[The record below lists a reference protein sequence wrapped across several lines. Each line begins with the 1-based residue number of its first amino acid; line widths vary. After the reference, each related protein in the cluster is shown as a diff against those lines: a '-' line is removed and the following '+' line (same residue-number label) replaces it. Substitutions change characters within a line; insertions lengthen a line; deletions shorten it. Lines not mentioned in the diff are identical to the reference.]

1 MADYRAP
8 TRDLLFVLQEV
19 LDAERIRRLPGYD
32 DYDPDTVAAIV
43 DEAGRFAAQVL
54 APLNR
59 VGDQQGAHWSA
70 DGVAAA
76 PGFGDAYRQYVDAGW
91 NGLTGSTAFG
101 GMGMPRVLGSVAT
114 EFWNAAN
121 MSFALCPLLTASAV
135 EALAHHGSDTL
146 KRIYLEKL
154 VTGEWTGCMDLTEP
168 QAGSDLAAVRTR
180 AEPDAESDGA
190 YRLYGQKIYI
200 TWGDHDMAD
209 NVVHLVLARLP
220 DAPAGV
226 KGISLFL
233 VPKFVL
239 DEDGSPGERND
250 MRCVS
255 IEHKLGIHASP
266 TCTIAYGEN
275 GHGALGYLVGEP
287 NRGLAHMFT
296 MMNAARHKMGVQA
309 LGVAD
314 RAYQDALAYAR
325 DRQQGG
331 SAIVE
336 HADVKRMLLS
346 MRSQIDVLRAMC
358 LDAASQ
364 MDIAEAEADE
374 TARSA
379 AQARVDVLIPIV
391 KGWGTE
397 LGVDLAN
404 TGIQIHGGMGFVE
417 ETGAAQYLRDVRI
430 APIYEGTNGIQA
442 IDLVGRKL
450 LRDEG
455 RGMRAF
461 IADMRATADGVTEG
475 SQPHPA
481 LAEALGLLE
490 QATDTLLEAGRGP
503 AMANAFNYLMLCGT
517 VAGGWYAARISDVA
531 RAALSEGTAEADF
544 YEARQACARFYV
556 RQVLP
561 RARGYAAMVEGG
573 SEVIEVVDTARH
585 L

>member
-8 TRDLLFVLQEV
+8 ARDLLFVLQEV
-19 LDAERIRRLPGYD
+19 LDADRIRQLPGYD

-43 DEAGRFAAQVL
+43 EEAGRFAGEVL

-59 VGDQQGAHWSA
+59 IGDTEGATWSA
-70 DGVAAA
+70 DGVSAA
-76 PGFGDAYRQYVDAGW
+76 PGFGDAYRQYVAAGW
-91 NGLTGSTAFG
+91 NGLTGDTEFG
-101 GMGMPRVLGSVAT
+101 GMGMPRVLGSVAM
-114 EFWNAAN
+114 ELWNAAN

-135 EALAHHGSDTL
+135 EALTHHGSDAQKPT
-146 KRIYLEKL
+146 YLEKL

-180 AEPDAESDGA
+180 AEVDQSAKDA
-190 YRLYGQKIYI
+190 YRLFGQKIYI
-200 TWGDHDMAD
+200 TWGEHDMAD
-209 NVVHLVLARLP
+209 NVIHLVLGRLP

-239 DEDGSPGERND
+239 DDDGTPGERND

-275 GHGALGYLVGEP
+275 GDGARGYLVGEE
-287 NRGLAHMFT
+287 NRGLACMFT

-314 RAYQDALAYAR
+314 RAYQAALAYAR

-336 HADVKRMLLS
+336 HADVKRMLLT
-346 MRSQIDVLRAMC
+346 MRSQIDVLRALC
-358 LDAASQ
+358 LDTASQ
-364 MDIAEAEADE
+364 MDIAEASADAGE
-374 TARSA
+374 REI

-397 LGVDLAN
+397 LGVELTN

-417 ETGAAQYLRDVRI
+417 ETGAAQYLRDARI

-442 IDLVGRKL
+442 IDLIGRKL
-450 LRDEG
+450 LRDQG
-455 RGMRAF
+455 AAMQAL
-461 IADMRATADGVTEG
+461 IADLRATADGAN
-475 SQPHPA
+475 PHPGLADA
-481 LAEALGLLE
+481 LDLFE
-490 QATDTLLEAGRGP
+490 QATDTLLQGGRD
-503 AMANAFNYLMLCGT
+503 AALANAFNYMMLAGY
-517 VAGGWYAARISDVA
+517 VVGGWYAARIADVA
-531 RAALSEGTAEADF
+531 KAALDNNSDEADF
-544 YEARQACARFYV
+544 YEARQACARFYI
-556 RQVLP
+556 RQILP
-561 RARGYAAMVEGG
+561 KARGYAAMIAGG
-573 SEVIEVVDTARH
+573 PDVVDAVDPARH